1 MSARD
6 MVVVDEPHAPRDLR
20 DLRAPIEAVLF
31 DLDGVLVHSE
41 AVWFRLMEECG
52 RVFRGRA
59 VTREEF
65 APTFG
70 QSTAE
75 DVRTFGLACSVEEL
89 DRFYAENFRRFVG
102 EILVS
107 PDARPALESL
117 SARGKPLA
125 VVTNTAT
132 ALAHEILDAAG
143 LRRFFRAVACADQV
157 PRAKPAPDLVLRALA
172 ALGAP
177 PAAAC
182 LVGDSRYDREAA
194 GAAGVRFIGLGIDGD
209 ARSDRL
215 SALLEGALGEA
226 LLASPQAAPAVD
238 RKDGTPRR

>member
-6 MVVVDEPHAPRDLR
+6 PESLGGPPAPLS
-20 DLRAPIEAVLF
+20 AVLF

-41 AVWFRLMEECG
+41 AAWFRLMEECG

-75 DVRTFGLACSVEEL
+75 DVRSFGLSCSVEEL
-89 DRFYAENFRRFVG
+89 DRFYTENFRRFAA
-102 EILVS
+102 EILVNPEAGPVLS
-107 PDARPALESL
+107 AL
-117 SARGKPLA
+117 SARGMPLA

-132 ALAHEILDAAG
+132 PLAREILEAAG

-157 PRAKPAPDLVLRALA
+157 PRAKPAPDLVLHALA

-182 LVGDSRYDREAA
+182 LVGDSRFDREAA
-194 GAAGVRFIGLGIDGD
+194 RASGVRFIGLGIDGG
-209 ARSDRL
+209 ARIDRL
-215 SALLEGALGEA
+215 SALLPLLDEPPGEA
-226 LLASPQAAPAVD
+226 LQASAQD
-238 RKDGTPRR
+238 DERKDGASWR